1 MDILK
6 PRMNLVF
13 IADQKNMED
22 LVVMNAVMKKM
33 KMVLRQIISYVII
46 AFQ

>member
-13 IADQKNMED
+13 IADKKNMED